1 MDPKILFTTVYRNKG
16 RHDYFEANSRN
27 TVFRFSIPRIRS
39 LGLRFIK
46 QNIPEIEILEYPTW
60 EEYKK
65 AIKKQHW
72 DIVGFSFY
80 VDEIPEILQM
90 IKYAREN
97 GVEEIWGG
105 NYGALTEEIE
115 EYFDW
120 ICIGYGEEE
129 IAKKLGIKIKEVVHP
144 PLIGYLG
151 TPLGLKLTPFGYLFT
166 SRGCNKKC
174 IFCQTPIFC
183 KKPSKLPLSSIE
195 RVLSYYKSIGI
206 DQLVMPEENFGMFK
220 KHSEE
225 VVELLGEYGF
235 YWIVMTRAD
244 TLNENLSFWLENGFN
259 GAGIGIETLS
269 QQIMDEIGKKE
280 RVEEVTEAVENLH
293 RLNRMVVGFFMVG
306 YENDTKQSIKRSTME
321 LAKFKLDLAQICV
334 LTPFPK
340 TPLWSYIQEK
350 YGIFEKDWHKF
361 NTKHLVWNHP
371 HISPKEM
378 ERLLSW
384 IFRQVHP
391 RTNPLRTTFK
401 FMKRYSDAHQNVIK
415 GLLYMARQVMQANTF
430 AYYRDEYIT

>member
-1 MDPKILFTTVYRNKG
+1 MLTTVYRTNDLQY
-16 RHDYFEANSRN
+16 DYFEANSRN
-27 TVFRFSIPRIRS
+27 TIFRLSLPRILS
-39 LGLRFIK
+39 FGLRFIK
-46 QNIPEIEILEYPTW
+46 QNFPEIEILEYPTW

-80 VDEIPEILQM
+80 LNEIPEILQM

-144 PLIGYLG
+144 PLIGHLG
-151 TPLGLKLTPFGYLFT
+151 TPIGLKLTPSGFLFT
-166 SRGCNKKC
+166 SRGCNRKC
-174 IFCQTPIFC
+174 IFCQTPAFC
-183 KKPSKLPLSSIE
+183 RKPSKIPISSIE
-195 RVLSYYKSIGI
+195 KVLLYYKSIGV

-220 KHSEE
+220 SHMEK

-235 YWIVMTRAD
+235 YWYPVTRAD
-244 TLNENLSFWLENGFN
+244 TLNENLSFWMENGLN
-259 GAGIGIETLS
+259 GAGIGIETFS
-269 QQIMDEIGKKE
+269 QKTMDEIEKKE
-280 RVEEVTEAVENLH
+280 KVEEVIEAVKNMQKF
-293 RLNRMVVGFFMVG
+293 NRFIYGTYMIG
-306 YENDTKQSIKRSTME
+306 YEDDTKESIKKSIIE
-321 LAKFKLDLAQICV
+321 LAKLKLDLTQICV
-334 LTPFPK
+334 LMPLPR
-340 TPLWSYIQEK
+340 TPLWDYIQEK

-378 ERLLSW
+378 EDLLTW
-384 IFRQVHP
+384 AFKKVYP
-391 RTNPLRTTFK
+391 RTTPLRTTLK
-401 FMKRYSDAHQNVIK
+401 FMKRYSEAQGGVLK
-415 GLLYMARQVMQANTF
+415 GPLYMLKQFIQANTF
-430 AYYRDEYIT
+430 EYCKDEYV

>member
-1 MDPKILFTTVYRNKG
+1 MLTTVYRTNDLQY
-16 RHDYFEANSRN
+16 DYFEANSRN
-27 TVFRFSIPRIRS
+27 TIFRLSLPRILS
-39 LGLRFIK
+39 FGLRFIK
-46 QNIPEIEILEYPTW
+46 QNFPEIEILEYPTW

-80 VDEIPEILQM
+80 LNEIPEILQM

-144 PLIGYLG
+144 PLIGHLS
-151 TPLGLKLTPFGYLFT
+151 TPIGLKLTPSGFLFT
-166 SRGCNKKC
+166 SRGCNRKC
-174 IFCQTPIFC
+174 IFCQTPAFC
-183 KKPSKLPLSSIE
+183 RKPSKIPISSIE
-195 RVLSYYKSIGI
+195 KVLLYYKSIGV

-220 KHSEE
+220 SHMEK

-235 YWIVMTRAD
+235 YWYPVTRAD
-244 TLNENLSFWLENGFN
+244 TLNENLSFWMENGLN
-259 GAGIGIETLS
+259 GAGIGIETFS
-269 QQIMDEIGKKE
+269 QKTMDEIEKKE
-280 RVEEVTEAVENLH
+280 KVEEVIEAVKNMQKF
-293 RLNRMVVGFFMVG
+293 NRFIYGTYMIG
-306 YENDTKQSIKRSTME
+306 YEDDTKESIKKSIIE
-321 LAKFKLDLAQICV
+321 LAKLKLDLTQICV
-334 LTPFPK
+334 LMPLPR
-340 TPLWSYIQEK
+340 TPLWDYIQEK

-378 ERLLSW
+378 EDLLTW
-384 IFRQVHP
+384 AFKKVYP
-391 RTNPLRTTFK
+391 RTTPLRTTLK
-401 FMKRYSDAHQNVIK
+401 FMKRYSEAQGGVLK
-415 GLLYMARQVMQANTF
+415 GPLYMLKQFIQANTF
-430 AYYRDEYIT
+430 EYCKDEYV

>member
-144 PLIGYLG
+144 PLIGHLG
-151 TPLGLKLTPFGYLFT
+151 TPIGLKLTPSGFLFT
-166 SRGCNKKC
+166 SRGCNRKC
-174 IFCQTPIFC
+174 IFCQTPAFC
-183 KKPSKLPLSSIE
+183 RKPSKIPISSIE
-195 RVLSYYKSIGI
+195 KVLLYYKSIGV

-220 KHSEE
+220 SHMEK

-235 YWIVMTRAD
+235 YWYPVTRAD
-244 TLNENLSFWLENGFN
+244 TLNENLSFWMENGLN
-259 GAGIGIETLS
+259 GAGIGIETFS
-269 QQIMDEIGKKE
+269 QKTMDEIEKKE
-280 RVEEVTEAVENLH
+280 KVEEVIEAVKNMQKF
-293 RLNRMVVGFFMVG
+293 NRFIYGTYMIG
-306 YENDTKQSIKRSTME
+306 YEDDTKESIKKSIIE
-321 LAKFKLDLAQICV
+321 LAKLKLDLTQICV
-334 LTPFPK
+334 LMPLPR
-340 TPLWSYIQEK
+340 TPLWDYIQEK

-378 ERLLSW
+378 EDLLTW
-384 IFRQVHP
+384 AFKKVYP
-391 RTNPLRTTFK
+391 RTTPLRTTLK
-401 FMKRYSDAHQNVIK
+401 FMKRYSEAQGGVLK
-415 GLLYMARQVMQANTF
+415 GPLYMLKQFIQANTF
-430 AYYRDEYIT
+430 EYCKDEYV

>member
-1 MDPKILFTTVYRNKG
+1 MEQKILLTTVYRTNDLQY
-16 RHDYFEANSRN
+16 DYFEANSRN
-27 TVFRFSIPRIRS
+27 TIFRLSLPRILS
-39 LGLRFIK
+39 FGLRFIK
-46 QNIPEIEILEYPTW
+46 QNFPEIEILEYPTW

-80 VDEIPEILQM
+80 LNEIPEILQM

-144 PLIGYLG
+144 PLIGHLS
-151 TPLGLKLTPFGYLFT
+151 TPIGLKLTPSGFLFT
-166 SRGCNKKC
+166 SRGCNRKC
-174 IFCQTPIFC
+174 IFCQTPAFC
-183 KKPSKLPLSSIE
+183 RKPSKIPISSIE
-195 RVLSYYKSIGI
+195 KVLLYYKSIGV

-220 KHSEE
+220 SHMEK

-235 YWIVMTRAD
+235 YWYPVTRAD
-244 TLNENLSFWLENGFN
+244 TLNENLSFWMENGLN
-259 GAGIGIETLS
+259 GAGIGIETFS
-269 QQIMDEIGKKE
+269 QKTMDEIEKKE
-280 RVEEVTEAVENLH
+280 KVEEVIEAVKNMQKF
-293 RLNRMVVGFFMVG
+293 NRFIYGTYMIG
-306 YENDTKQSIKRSTME
+306 YEDDTKESIKKSIIE
-321 LAKFKLDLAQICV
+321 LAKLKLDLTQICV
-334 LTPFPK
+334 LMPLPR
-340 TPLWSYIQEK
+340 TPLWDYIQEK

-415 GLLYMARQVMQANTF
+415 GLLYNMQMYLPA
-430 AYYRDEYIT
+430 